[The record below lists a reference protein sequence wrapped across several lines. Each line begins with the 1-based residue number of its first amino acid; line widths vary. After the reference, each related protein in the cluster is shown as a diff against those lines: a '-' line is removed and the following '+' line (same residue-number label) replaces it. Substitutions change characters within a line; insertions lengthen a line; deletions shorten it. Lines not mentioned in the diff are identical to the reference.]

1 MFKDSGIRKHDKQYL
16 RLNRYEKPLEIFKAC
31 GQFVSVRPTSEPV
44 LDVGCAAGEFLY
56 YLKATYPQHSY
67 QGLDLLPELFQKANS
82 MLGGGVKVGSV
93 LDRSNFEGKRFD
105 QVFMLNAHMIFD
117 DLKSLLENLIYW
129 CRPGGQVIIAGAFNP
144 DPADVWIRYRLS
156 DGPINGDL
164 ETGWNIHSIATVG
177 RLIDGLVGVGAYEVL
192 PFHVPIDIQKDP
204 ADFLR
209 QRTIKDDEGR
219 RWLVNGLSQLVQM
232 YIVMINVPS
241 SPDSQS

>member
-1 MFKDSGIRKHDKQYL
+1 MFKDIGVRKHDKQYL
-16 RLNRYEKPLEIFKAC
+16 RLNRYDRPLEIFKSC
-31 GQFVSVRPTSEPV
+31 GRFVSARPAISTV

-56 YLKATYPQHSY
+56 YLRATYPQHSY
-67 QGLDLLPELFQKANS
+67 QGLDLLPELVEKANS
-82 MLGGGVKVGSV
+82 MLGGGVKAGSV
-93 LDRSNFEGKRFD
+93 LDRSNFDGGHFD
-105 QVFMLNAHMIFD
+105 LVFMLNAHMIFD
-117 DLKSLLENLIYW
+117 DLKSLVENLIYW
-129 CRPGGQVIIAGAFNP
+129 CRSGGQVIIAGAFNP

-156 DGPINGDL
+156 DTPVVGDL

-177 RLIDGLVGVGAYEVL
+177 RLIDSLIGIGAYEVF

-232 YIVMINVPS
+232 YILVINLPAS
-241 SPDSQS
+241 RKNQG